1 MPDGVVMVDTPGLDD
16 VVEYRSN
23 ITRDYI
29 SRANAVLV
37 CVRSDALTGGELQT
51 ILRVFQNARG
61 NAEKVYVIA
70 TQIDTLNR
78 PQRDWEKQNEEWIKY
93 LKAQTCYGN
102 KEIAQQKL
110 IPVSAWLYSALLSY
124 KDNRINEDEDTFFD
138 LESALLKYKIR
149 IEHLTEKYDEVKEA
163 TNIGLLKTKLQ
174 SEIIS
179 RYKKMMVDDICAAYE
194 QNKEDIEEQM
204 RRLQNDQQEIID
216 ASSKGLDEI
225 RKKREEYEAKI
236 KTAEKEKKSIEQLV
250 SSVKA
255 ATTKRADEVI
265 AAIKGLSA
273 KNARAR

>member
-1 MPDGVVMVDTPGLDD
+1 MIVH
-16 VVEYRSN
+16 
-23 ITRDYI
+23 
-29 SRANAVLV
+29 
-37 CVRSDALTGGELQT
+37 
-51 ILRVFQNARG
+51 
-61 NAEKVYVIA
+61 
-70 TQIDTLNR
+70 
-78 PQRDWEKQNEEWIKY
+78 
-93 LKAQTCYGN
+93 
-102 KEIAQQKL
+102 
-110 IPVSAWLYSALLSY
+110 
-124 KDNRINEDEDTFFD
+124 
-138 LESALLKYKIR
+138 KIR

-179 RYKKMMVDDICAAYE
+179 RYKKMMVDDICAACE

-225 RKKREEYEAKI
+225 RKKRAEYEKKMRA
-236 KTAEKEKKSIEQLV
+236 AEKEKKSLEQPV
-250 SSVKA
+250 SSVKT